1 MFPRAWLPALACFLC
16 AACLAVHQPQTI
28 SQPEDLLAR
37 GETALRQGRYAE
49 AKALFEEAEKTP
61 GVNVAEVNA
70 GLGITELQ
78 LGHYEAARARE
89 GKVLGLVSKPREMA
103 EAHDLIGTAWLRE
116 SFATPAALKTEK
128 LREAEQEFRQAVA
141 LDPLFDSAFFHLGTV
156 LSQEGR
162 AADAAAAFKES
173 IEAASKNPE
182 SEANLPLRRQA
193 RAPLFAATD
202 SAGRTVSL
210 EGLRGRFV
218 LLDFWAT
225 WCPPCIRALPIIRQL
240 VVFFPPERFTIIS
253 EDEDFDNRGTWSR
266 FIEQQDMSWNQ
277 IWDENSSLYY
287 SFGEFGFAARPQMVI
302 PKYVLIDPEGF
313 VLHVYSGTDRVGV
326 MAGEI
331 VRTVNG
337 QRP

>member
-1 MFPRAWLPALACFLC
+1 MFPRAWHLVLACFLC
-16 AACLAVHQPQTI
+16 AAFPAAQQPQTI
-28 SQPEDLLAR
+28 SRPEDLLAR

-78 LGHYEAARARE
+78 LGHYEAARRREAR
-89 GKVLGLVSKPREMA
+89 VLSLVSKPREMA
-103 EAHDLIGTAWLRE
+103 EAHDLTGTAWLRE
-116 SFATPAALKTEK
+116 SFGTPAELKAEK
-128 LREAEQEFRQAVA
+128 LKKAEQEFRQSVA

-162 AADAAAAFKES
+162 ATDAAAAFKES

-182 SEANLPLRRQA
+182 SEANLPLRRQG
-193 RAPLFAATD
+193 RAPLFGVTD

-225 WCPPCIRALPIIRQL
+225 WCPPCIRALPIMRQL
-240 VVFFPPERFTIIS
+240 AVFFPPERFTVIS
-253 EDEDFDNRGTWSR
+253 VDEDFDNRGAWSR
-266 FIEQQDMSWNQ
+266 FIEGQNMSWNQ
-277 IWDENSSLYY
+277 IWDENSNIYY
-287 SFGEFGFAARPQMVI
+287 RLGEFGFASRPQMVI

-326 MAGEI
+326 IAGEI

-337 QRP
+337 RSP